1 MRLGGEK
8 EESFIGNS
16 QAGSGPHVKVV
27 LACTRSINSISFV
40 FYRFPQYVINV
51 VKRFAKALTPL
62 PPLLLISTASAP
74 TLTRDPFGFRQGI
87 VAATMPGKVY
97 GLDLADGIVLWS
109 HVLGLVSAGTG
120 RTLPVAKIFLVDDLE
135 GGDHCELPTPSSS
148 W

>member
-1 MRLGGEK
+1 MREEGLANVAAEFIDLLRLGGEK

-40 FYRFPQYVINV
+40 FYRFPH
-51 VKRFAKALTPL
+51 
-62 PPLLLISTASAP
+62 TASAP